1 MKFKKNLFN
10 EESVSL
16 KMTKK
21 ALSHKKKK
29 FNIKSINKSNIA
41 FLSLIVFLIANFCA
55 FFIYFFLKRKKNK
68 NMLSLANFNSNNTY
82 NSMEL
87 NNNIFN
93 NTNTA
98 NNTII
103 DNITNNSNNTIIDN
117 IMNNS
122 NNTNTVNN
130 TIIYNITNNTTIVN
144 NTIIDNITNNSN
156 KTNTVNN
163 NIIDNITNNKENI
176 IDKKKLEKLKE
187 EEEKEKERALQSGRE
202 YLKKCQNGE
211 LIINKTIDKEIN
223 EPKISVIIPVF
234 NCQKTIKAS
243 VRSIQNQN
251 MSDLEIILVNDNSN
265 SETVNIIKQLQEEDK
280 RIKIINN
287 KKNMGTFY
295 SRSIGA
301 LSATGKYIT
310 TLDNDDMFLD
320 KDVFDITYNEA
331 KKDNIDII
339 GFKVF
344 ESPNFD
350 LKFYKEN
357 YLNKKEINKIIR
369 QPELSIDP
377 ITKDGKLYPNNI
389 YIWGKI
395 IITGVYKAAVN
406 LIGEERYSE
415 FIVWVEDTSIYY
427 VICNVA
433 QTYKFIGKFGLYHY
447 YSSSTA
453 SIMQSREARSYAEIF
468 LTDIIFDFSKN
479 NYKNYA
485 AYKLLKI
492 KEYSFFSV
500 SNENIKSHL
509 QTLFNKIINCSYIKK
524 ELKEELKKKY
534 EGIILISKNNNNI

>member
-130 TIIYNITNNTTIVN
+130 
-144 NTIIDNITNNSN
+144 
-156 KTNTVNN
+156 

-265 SETVNIIKQLQEEDK
+265 SETVNIIKQLQKEDK

-287 KKNMGTFY
+287 KKNMGTLY

-534 EGIILISKNNNNI
+534 EGIILIPKKK